1 MIINKRPK
9 LKEDDLIVLEDDIV
23 KTDKNMSNNNDLQEL
38 EKSNQIAM
46 HFVDSSEN
54 SSEMYPINPNGSPNG
69 ITGITASNGRVTIMM
84 PHPER
89 VFRKVQLSWH
99 RKDWN
104 EYSPWMQIFINAK
117 KFSDKN

>member
-1 MIINKRPK
+1 MKHTFTREQVKRII
-9 LKEDDLIVLEDDIV
+9 LE
-23 KTDKNMSNNNDLQEL
+23 EL
-38 EKSNQIAM
+38 EKSKQIAM

-54 SSEMYPINPNGSPNG
+54 SSEKYPINPNGSPNG